1 MLRGFDILIAED
13 SVTQAEQLRALLESH
28 GCVVRIAANGRL
40 AIDEVEKRKPSVIV
54 ADVVM
59 PKMDGYEL
67 CRYLKARPETNNI
80 PIILVTYLADPRD
93 VVHGLACGADNFIL
107 KPYDEKYLV
116 SRLRYLLANNEL
128 RSNDRVSVGVEVVL
142 EGERHFITAARQQI
156 LDLLISTYEQGVR
169 LNTQL
174 HAKHV
179 ELSESHSLLDN
190 LFRFSSE
197 LSDTKTEQQLITSA
211 LQLVSRFPHSR
222 HAWLLLADPSQNG
235 KLEYAGASGDISE
248 ADIERISNTAGE
260 DCPCQHAMRSDGQV
274 NAFNVAS
281 CKVISSTTLHAT
293 APLWLGSE
301 LIGILNVGR
310 DDGENWP
317 DAELQTLTS
326 VGQQLAIALT
336 RARLFERLESL
347 VQERTRAL
355 RKEMAERERAE
366 VALRH
371 SEALMLKVLETLPIG
386 VWVTD
391 NRGKVLLHNPE
402 ALRIWDGGAPFIVS
416 ASETQAEN
424 TMSDAGNAAVQSL
437 KTTISRVL
445 EVGDSILNE
454 VLHIESRDGR
464 QRTLLNSAVP
474 LTDDR
479 NRIQGAILVEQD
491 ITAQQIIDQ
500 ELRIRNRAIEASV
513 NAIVITD
520 NRQDDNPI
528 IYVNQAFERITG
540 YKRDAVMGRNCRFL
554 QGEDLDQPGLDNI
567 RRAILHGAEGK
578 ALLRNYRKDGSM
590 FWNELRV
597 TPTLDNTRS
606 ISHYVGVLND
616 VTDAKRYQDELEHQA
631 NFDTLTT
638 LPNRNLLMDRIRQAI
653 VQASRHNQRFAL
665 AFLDLDNFKYVNDS
679 LGHSVGDALLV
690 EVARRI
696 RSCVRE
702 YDTVARLGGDE
713 FVMLLPETRSE
724 QEAENTLRRINAQ
737 LTDPITLPGQVELYI
752 SGSVGYCFYPTDGE
766 DVDELLR
773 NADTAMYKAKEQGK
787 SQISRFELTM
797 NDSVQRRVALE
808 RDLRRAINQHEL
820 VMFYQPQLDL
830 ASSTLCGFESLIRW
844 QQNDG
849 RIISPLEFIPV
860 AEETGLIREI
870 DRYVIDVVFRQV
882 NEWRAAGHNPG
893 EVALNVSTYSLQEYG
908 IVDYIVER
916 QRFHMIPADSIKL
929 EVTEGVL
936 MKNID
941 LAQRIMTDLKAVG
954 FKWSIDDFGTGYS
967 SLSYLRKYPFD
978 QLKIDRSFVED
989 VHLNLENASVTR
1001 AIISMAA
1008 SLGIVVIAEG
1018 VEKTEQLG
1026 FLLQAGCAQI
1036 QGYYYSPPLP
1046 ASSCTQLL
1054 EKNGALSL
1062 PNFSLNRNPRTI
1074 LMVDSTPA
1082 MHSYLLR
1089 DLRNDGYDILNTDS
1103 PEDALRILAINEVGV
1118 ILADQ
1123 RLPGTSGADFLR
1135 KVKSLHPNTVRIA
1148 MSSYADVESILQAI
1162 NEGAIFRFITK
1173 PWEVQQLREQIHD
1186 AFTQYE
1192 LNRLA

>member
-13 SVTQAEQLRALLESH
+13 STTQAEQLRILLESH
-28 GCVVRIAANGRL
+28 GCVVRIAGNGRL
-40 AIDEVEKRKPSVIV
+40 AIDEVKKRMPAVII

-67 CRYLKARPETNNI
+67 CRYLKADPKTSNI

-116 SRLRYLLANNEL
+116 SRLRYLLANNDL
-128 RSNDRVSVGVEVVL
+128 RSNERVSVGVEVVL

-174 HAKHV
+174 QAKHV

-222 HAWLLLADPSQNG
+222 GAWLLLADPAEAG
-235 KLEYAGASGDISE
+235 KLQFAGASGNVGEGELAQI
-248 ADIERISNTAGE
+248 TAMAGQ
-260 DCPCQHAMRSDGQV
+260 DCPCQHALRSDGQLS
-274 NAFNVAS
+274 AFNVAS
-281 CKVISSTTLHAT
+281 CKVIGEKAMHAT
-293 APLWLGSE
+293 APLWLGTE
-301 LIGILNVGR
+301 LIGILNVAR

-317 DAELQTLTS
+317 EAELQTLTS

-355 RKEMAERERAE
+355 RIEMAERERAE

-391 NRGKVLLHNPE
+391 NRGQVLLHNPE
-402 ALRIWDGGAPFIVS
+402 ALRIWDGGAPFMAA
-416 ASETQAEN
+416 ASEITDS
-424 TMSDAGNAAVQSL
+424 TMSPAGTAAVQA
-437 KTTISRVL
+437 IRNIIGRVL

-454 VLHIESRDGR
+454 PLHIESHDGT

-491 ITAQQIIDQ
+491 ITAQQVIDL

-513 NAIVITD
+513 NAIMITD
-520 NRQDDNPI
+520 NRLPDNPI

-540 YKRDAVMGRNCRFL
+540 YRREAVIGHNCRFL
-554 QGEDLDQPGLDNI
+554 QGEDHEQAGLDNI
-567 RRAILHGAEGK
+567 RRAVHQGTEGK

-597 TPTLDNTRS
+597 APTLDNTRS

-631 NFDTLTT
+631 NFDTLTA

-653 VQASRHNQRFAL
+653 VQASRHNERFSL

-713 FVMLLPETRSE
+713 FVLLLPETRTE
-724 QEAENTLRRINAQ
+724 LEAENTLKRINVQ
-737 LTDPITLPGQVELYI
+737 LADPIALPGQVELYI
-752 SGSVGYCFYPTDGE
+752 SGSMGYCFYPTDGA

-797 NDSVQRRVALE
+797 NDTVQRRVALE
-808 RDLRRAINQHEL
+808 RDLRRAILQHEL

-830 ASSTLCGFESLIRW
+830 HSGTLCGFESLIRW
-844 QQNDG
+844 HLSDG
-849 RIISPLEFIPV
+849 TIISPLEFIPI

-870 DRYVIDVVFRQV
+870 DRYVINAVFQQV
-882 NEWRAAGHNPG
+882 AEWRAAGYNPG

-908 IVDYIVER
+908 IVEYIVER
-916 QRFHMIPADSIKL
+916 QRHHAIPPECIKL

-941 LAQRIMTDLKAVG
+941 LAQRIMIDLKTVG

-989 VHLNLENASVTR
+989 VHLNMENASVTR
-1001 AIISMAA
+1001 AIISMAQ

-1046 ASSCTQLL
+1046 AKSCTQLL
-1054 EKNGALSL
+1054 EKDGLLSL
-1062 PNFSLNRNPRTI
+1062 PNFVLNRNTRTI
-1074 LMVDSTPA
+1074 LIVDSTPA
-1082 MHSYLLR
+1082 THTYLLR
-1089 DLRNDGYDILNTDS
+1089 DLRNEGYDILNTDS

-1123 RLPGTSGADFLR
+1123 RLPGTSGAELLR
-1135 KVKSLHPNTVRIA
+1135 QVKSLHPNTVRIA

-1173 PWEVQQLREQIHD
+1173 PWQASQLREQIHD

-1192 LNRLA
+1192 LNRLM